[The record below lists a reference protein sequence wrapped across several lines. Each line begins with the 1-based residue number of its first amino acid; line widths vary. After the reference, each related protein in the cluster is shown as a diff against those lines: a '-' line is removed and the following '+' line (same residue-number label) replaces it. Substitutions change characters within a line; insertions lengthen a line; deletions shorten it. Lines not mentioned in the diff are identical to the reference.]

1 MLNVAVLGTGYIGL
15 AHIEAY
21 KSVPDAKVVAIVD
34 KSKENGLKG
43 AEAVGGECAYYATL
57 EEAAAAQKIDIAD
70 ICLPTSLHEEFVI
83 KAANAKCNVLCE
95 KPVTFDLE
103 SFDRM
108 TGACKDNDVSFMVAQ
123 VARWWPEFIT
133 IRDYIQQDKL
143 GKVHMIY
150 EKRLAQHPNWTAW
163 HRRPEVSGGG
173 LYDINIHDIDFLYS
187 IYGMPCR
194 VYATGWKSPSDCWNH
209 VCTSLIWAD
218 GTKAVCET
226 SLEMT
231 GNFPFSI
238 EFRGCGDKGTL
249 VYSLTAGHNIKDG
262 ERGNSFAYYPA
273 GEDKVVS
280 LESEQKDMFAA
291 EIGEFVGAVIKG
303 TEVPVTPAQSRQ
315 VLEIILASKK
325 SLEEGVVVD
334 L

>member
-1 MLNVAVLGTGYIGL
+1 MLNVAVVGTGYIGL
-15 AHIEAY
+15 AHIQAY
-21 KSVPDAKVVAIVD
+21 KSIPDVRVVAIVD
-34 KSKENGLKG
+34 KSRKNGIKG
-43 AEAVGGECAYYATL
+43 METVGGDCAYYATL
-57 EEAAAAQKIDIAD
+57 EEAAVERKIDIAD

-83 KAANAKCNVLCE
+83 KAANAKCHVLGE

-108 TGACKDNDVSFMVAQ
+108 TGACQDNGVYFMVAQ
-123 VARWWPEFIT
+123 VARWWPEFMT
-133 IRDYIQQDKL
+133 IKDYIQQGKL

-150 EKRLAQHPNWTAW
+150 EKRLAQHPNWAAW
-163 HRRPEVSGGG
+163 HRRPEISGGG
-173 LYDINIHDIDFLYS
+173 LYDINVHDIDFLYS
-187 IYGMPCR
+187 IFGMPCR
-194 VYATGWKSPSDCWNH
+194 IYANGWKSPSGCWNH
-209 VCTSLIWAD
+209 IGTNLSWLD
-218 GTKAVCET
+218 GTQAVVET

-262 ERGNSFAYYPA
+262 ERGNSFTYYPA
-273 GEDKVVS
+273 GDDTAVL

-291 EIGEFVGAVIKG
+291 EISEFINAVKNG
-303 TEVPVTPAQSRQ
+303 TQVPVPPGQSRQ
-315 VLEIILASKK
+315 VLEIILATKK
-325 SLEEGVVVD
+325 SLEEGVVVE

>member
-21 KSVPDAKVVAIVD
+21 KSIQDVTVVAVVD
-34 KSKENGLKG
+34 KNKENGVKG
-43 AEAVGGECAYYATL
+43 AEKAGGECAYYATL
-57 EEAAAAQKIDIAD
+57 EEAVAEKKIDIVD

-83 KAANAKCNVLCE
+83 KAANAKCHVLCE
-95 KPVTFDLE
+95 KPITFDLE

-108 TGACKDNDVSFMVAQ
+108 TGACKDNGVYFMVAQ
-123 VARWWPEFIT
+123 VGRWWPEFIT
-133 IRDYIQQDKL
+133 IKDYIQQGKL
-143 GKVHMIY
+143 GKIHMIY
-150 EKRLAQHPNWTAW
+150 EKRLAQHPNWAVW
-163 HRRPEVSGGG
+163 HRRPEISGGG
-173 LYDINIHDIDFLYS
+173 LYDMNVHDVDFLYS
-187 IYGMPCR
+187 IYGMPQR
-194 VYATGWKSPSDCWNH
+194 VYATGWKNESGCWNH
-209 VCTSLIWAD
+209 ISTNLSWAD
-218 GTKAVCET
+218 GTQAVVET
-226 SLEMT
+226 SMEMT

-273 GEDKVVS
+273 GEDKVES

-291 EIGEFVGAVIKG
+291 EIGEFVGAVMKG